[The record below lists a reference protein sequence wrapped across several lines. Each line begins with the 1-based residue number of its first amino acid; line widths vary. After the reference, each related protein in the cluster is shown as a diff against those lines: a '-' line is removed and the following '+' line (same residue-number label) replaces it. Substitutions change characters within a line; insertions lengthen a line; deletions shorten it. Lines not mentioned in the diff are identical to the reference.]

1 MTTVPGEIALLAS
14 AVRFL
19 TRLPVPQMAPPADD
33 DLARAARYF
42 PLAGALV
49 GLLTGIVWMIASSYV
64 PPMVAAGIAIGA
76 GVLLTGAL
84 HEDGLSDCCDGLG
97 GGATREKALDIMRDS
112 RIGAYGAIGL
122 VLSIGLRWA
131 ALASLAPWAGFAALV
146 AAHAIGRGMIVVTL
160 GYTGYARSEGAGQLV
175 ADGVRSWEGWTSVA
189 VVLAISIIFCGWAG
203 FSAAILA
210 AIAGGVMLALLVRR
224 LGGYTG
230 DGLGA
235 VEQVSEIAAM
245 VALAGTL
252 S

>member
-1 MTTVPGEIALLAS
+1 MTTLRGETALLVS
-14 AVRFL
+14 ALRFL
-19 TRLPVPQMAPPADD
+19 TRVPLPQTAPPPDD

-42 PLAGALV
+42 PLAGAIV
-49 GLLTGIVWMIASSYV
+49 GLVTGIVWVIASSWV
-64 PPMVAAGIAIGA
+64 PPMVAAGIAVAA

-84 HEDGLSDCCDGLG
+84 HEDGLSDCCDGFG
-97 GGATREKALDIMRDS
+97 GGANREKALDIMRDS

-146 AAHAIGRGMIVVTL
+146 VAHAAGRGMIVITL
-160 GYTGYARSEGAGQLV
+160 GYTGYVRTQGAGLLV
-175 ADGVRSWEGWTSVA
+175 ADGVRPWEGWASVA
-189 VVLAISIIFCGWAG
+189 LVFAISIVFCNWSGVSAVIIAG
-203 FSAAILA
+203 
-210 AIAGGVMLALLVRR
+210 IAGGVMLAFMVRR

-245 VALAGTL
+245 VALAGAL